1 MIHGIPVG
9 TITLEVTRRC
19 HRRCA
24 FCYMAGLVEAEAE
37 VAVEEELPA
46 AELAALVGGLV
57 RRTGCDRV
65 QLSGGE
71 PLLRPDLLALVDGL
85 RARGA
90 KLSMVTDGGPLDAAM
105 AGELAARGVG
115 PIQPT
120 LLAGAAPLHDTL
132 RGRGAF
138 HETTRAIAVAVAAGL
153 TVTVSMVV
161 TRRNWREAGA
171 VADLAFALGARTL
184 GLSRFCSAGGA
195 TGAHEALMP
204 DAAQV
209 HFAAVAAAA
218 RCEQHGLKLASVVTI
233 PPCAWPDPAHPP
245 LKVGVCSLMG
255 PRTTVTVGPD
265 GSVRSCSLSER
276 VVGYLQT
283 DDWEVLAER
292 LWDQEIGPCR
302 MQVPQACRA
311 CAYVGR
317 CHGGCRLSAEKVFG
331 DLDHADP
338 LAP

>member
-1 MIHGIPVG
+1 
-9 TITLEVTRRC
+9 
-19 HRRCA
+19 
-24 FCYMAGLVEAEAE
+24 VEPD
-37 VAVEEELPA
+37 AVPEGELPA
-46 AELAALVGGLV
+46 AQLADLVGALV

-71 PLLRPDLLALVDGL
+71 PLLRPDLLSLVDGL

-90 KLSMVTDGGPLDAAM
+90 KLSMITDGGPLDAAM
-105 AGELAARGVG
+105 ARELAARGVG

-120 LLAGAAPLHDTL
+120 LLAGGAELHDAL

-138 HETTRAIAVAVAAGL
+138 HETTRAIATAVAAGL
-153 TVTVSMVV
+153 TVSVSMVI

-195 TGAHEALMP
+195 TAAHEALMP

-209 HFAAVAAAA
+209 YFAATAAAA
-218 RCEQHGLKLASVVTI
+218 RCGRHGLKLASVVTI

-265 GSVRSCSLSER
+265 GSVRSCTLSER
-276 VVGYLQT
+276 VVGNLRR
-283 DDWEVLAER
+283 DDWDVLAER
-292 LWDQEIGPCR
+292 LWEQELGPCR
-302 MQVPQACRA
+302 AAVPKRCRA
-311 CAYVGR
+311 CAHVGR
-317 CHGGCRLSAEKVFG
+317 CQGGCRLSAEKVYG
-331 DLDHADP
+331 DLAHPDP
-338 LAP
+338 LAPG

>member
-1 MIHGIPVG
+1 MIHGVPIG

-24 FCYMAGLVEAEAE
+24 FCYVSGLVEPEASPE
-37 VAVEEELPA
+37 DELPA
-46 AELAALVGGLV
+46 AELADLVGGLV
-57 RRTGCDRV
+57 RRTGCERV

-71 PLLRPDLLALVDGL
+71 PLLRPDLLALIDGL

-90 KLSMVTDGGPLDAAM
+90 KLSMITDGGPLDAAL
-105 AGELAARGVG
+105 AGELAVRGVG
-115 PIQPT
+115 PVQPT
-120 LLAGAAPLHDTL
+120 LLAGGAELHDAL

-138 HETTRAIAVAVAAGL
+138 HETTRAIATAVAAGL
-153 TVTVSMVV
+153 TVTVSMVI
-161 TRRNWREAGA
+161 TRRNWREAGP

-195 TGAHEALMP
+195 TAAHSELMP

-209 HFAAVAAAA
+209 HFAATAAAV
-218 RCEQHGLKLASVVTI
+218 RCGRHGLKLASVVTI
-233 PPCAWPDPAHPP
+233 PPCVWPDPAHPP

-265 GSVRSCSLSER
+265 GSVRSCTLSER
-276 VVGYLQT
+276 VVGNLQT

-292 LWDQEIGPCR
+292 LWEQEIGPCR
-302 MQVPQACRA
+302 AQVPKQCQACA
-311 CAYVGR
+311 HVGR
-317 CHGGCRLSAEKVFG
+317 CQGGCRLSAEKVFG
-331 DLDHADP
+331 DLDHPDP

>member
-1 MIHGIPVG
+1 MIHGVPIG

-24 FCYMAGLVEAEAE
+24 FCYVAGLVAPD
-37 VAVEEELPA
+37 AVPEDELPA

-57 RRTGCDRV
+57 KRTGCDRV

-71 PLLRPDLLALVDGL
+71 PLLRPDLLPLVDGL

-90 KLSMVTDGGPLDAAM
+90 KLSMITDGGPLDRELAEA
-105 AGELAARGVG
+105 LAARGVG

-120 LLAGAAPLHDTL
+120 LLAGSAELHDAL

-138 HETTRAIAVAVAAGL
+138 HEATRAIATAVAAGL
-153 TVTVSMVV
+153 TVTVSMVI
-161 TRRNWREAGA
+161 TRENWREAGP

-195 TGAHEALMP
+195 TPAHERLMP

-209 HFAAVAAAA
+209 HFAATAAAVVCG
-218 RCEQHGLKLASVVTI
+218 RHGLKLASVVTI

-245 LKVGVCSLMG
+245 MKVGVCSLMG

-265 GSVRSCSLSER
+265 ASVRSCTLSER
-276 VVGYLQT
+276 VVGNLQR

-292 LWDQEIGPCR
+292 LWEREIGVCR
-302 MQVPQACRA
+302 AALPKRCRA
-311 CAYVGR
+311 CAHVGR
-317 CHGGCRLSAEKVFG
+317 CQGGCRLSAEKVFG
-331 DLDHADP
+331 DLDHPDP

>member
-1 MIHGIPVG
+1 MIHGVPIG

-24 FCYMAGLVEAEAE
+24 FCYMSGLVEPHESPE
-37 VAVEEELPA
+37 DELPA
-46 AELAALVGGLV
+46 AELADLVGGLV

-71 PLLRPDLLALVDGL
+71 PLLRPDLLPLLDGL

-90 KLSMVTDGGPLDAAM
+90 KLSMITDGGPLDAAM

-115 PIQPT
+115 PVQPT
-120 LLAGAAPLHDTL
+120 LLAGSAEKHDAL
-132 RGRGAF
+132 RGSGAF
-138 HETTRAIAVAVAAGL
+138 HETTRAIATAVAAGL
-153 TVTVSMVV
+153 RVTVSMVI
-161 TRRNWREAGA
+161 TRRNWGEAGP

-195 TGAHEALMP
+195 APAHDALMP

-209 HFAAVAAAA
+209 HFAATAAAA
-218 RCEQHGLKLASVVTI
+218 RCERHGLKLASVVTI
-233 PPCAWPDPAHPP
+233 PPCAWPDPTHPP

-265 GSVRSCSLSER
+265 GSVRSCTLSER
-276 VVGYLQT
+276 VVGNLKT

-292 LWDQEIGPCR
+292 LWEQEIGPCR
-302 MQVPQACRA
+302 SHIPPQCRA
-311 CAYVGR
+311 CVFLGR

-331 DLDHADP
+331 SLDHPDP